1 MSSVLIGI
9 ILKQPGDLHRKHR
22 NFLSTG
28 FRMIKL
34 GVPEFSYHLHP
45 HIDNFKDKLIA
56 SKGQPLPICSTS
68 HCLLFEIF
76 TDLMLGEVPDPNS
89 EKVNKLLDILYI
101 ALSPN
106 PMLVLVGNLIPNWVK
121 SVLSDWID
129 MSDCLAKVTR
139 YLKEHIHQHRE
150 TYEGDPTNLID
161 AFLYKEKL
169 ELEKTSKLREESS
182 SGGDS
187 DTEIEKAAIGTS
199 FMVNDQEENEKSLA
213 AILLDVFQAGCT
225 SVVASLQ
232 WLLLDLAV
240 HQDVQDKLRMEV
252 NRNVE
257 QSKSKWTTKT
267 RVKLFLAHPFIRALF
282 ERLN

>member
-1 MSSVLIGI
+1 
-9 ILKQPGDLHRKHR
+9 
-22 NFLSTG
+22 
-28 FRMIKL
+28 
-34 GVPEFSYHLHP
+34 
-45 HIDNFKDKLIA
+45 
-56 SKGQPLPICSTS
+56 
-68 HCLLFEIF
+68 
-76 TDLMLGEVPDPNS
+76 MLGEVPDPNS

-121 SVLSDWID
+121 SALSDWID

-187 DTEIEKAAIGTS
+187 DTEMEKATKGTS
-199 FMVNDQEENEKSLA
+199 FMVEDQEENEKSLA

-240 HQDVQDKLRMEV
+240 HQDVQEKLRMEV
-252 NRNVE
+252 DRNVE
-257 QSKSKWTTKT
+257 QSKSKWST
-267 RVKLFLAHPFIRALF
+267 
-282 ERLN
+282 

>member
-1 MSSVLIGI
+1 M
-9 ILKQPGDLHRKHR
+9 KQPGDLHRKNR

-121 SVLSDWID
+121 SALSDWID

-161 AFLYKEKL
+161 AFLHKEKL
-169 ELEKTSKLREESS
+169 ELEKTSKLRE
-182 SGGDS
+182 DS
-187 DTEIEKAAIGTS
+187 DSEDEKAAKWTS
-199 FMVNDQEENEKSLA
+199 FMVEDQEENEKSLA

-240 HQDVQDKLRMEV
+240 HQDVQEKLRMEV
-252 NRNVE
+252 DRNVE
-257 QSKSKWTTKT
+257 QSKSKWTT
-267 RVKLFLAHPFIRALF
+267 
-282 ERLN
+282 